1 VCLKFLSPWVNEDLS
16 MKPESDPS
24 AALTVS
30 RGTETGVSGT
40 TGLSLSQTPSAN
52 VSLGLNR
59 NKTLT
64 VEYALKTWS
73 LSAHRIGS
81 GTIALNLSAIFI
93 LLGLTS
99 FPEPVD
105 VPEAQTLSSGKIAE
119 SKLNERPVYQWFWS
133 GTHGDSRTLTP
144 DLKHTVKRHVVVKR
158 SIPVTQ
164 LRMRE
169 KKVEV
174 VKSVIAA
181 SDSKGMGNDDVDST
195 DNPGEGTLEDGKRK
209 SRATA
214 EHASLY
220 SLDDL
225 LNFSFLIQVCQHLIY
240 SIAGQLTRMVR
251 SESNAD
257 LVACIELLS

>member
-81 GTIALNLSAIFI
+81 GTIALNLSADFI
-93 LLGLTS
+93 PLGLTS
-99 FPEPVD
+99 CPEPVD

-158 SIPVTQ
+158 
-164 LRMRE
+164 
-169 KKVEV
+169 